1 MSNAPGWSDTQIARF
16 TYRVGLF
23 RRRGKSEV
31 RAEQLAE
38 SLVAR
43 DAERDDRRMCLECAG
58 LQRGQS
64 YGNGPSPAPRCGPA
78 AAGRVNGAS
87 KRLEPVT
94 DILQRC
100 EHFVFQKP

>member
-1 MSNAPGWSDTQIARF
+1 MSSAPGWSDAQIARF

-23 RRRGKSEV
+23 RRRGKSEA

-38 SLVAR
+38 VLLAR
-43 DAERDDRRMCLECAG
+43 DADRDDRRMCLECSN

-64 YGNGPSPAPRCGPA
+64 YGNGSTQPPRCGPA
-78 AAGRVNGAS
+78 AAGRVKWAS
-87 KRLEPVT
+87 KRYEPVT

-100 EHFVFQKP
+100 PNFNFQKP